1 MVPETY
7 FTINQELLLLL
18 YSVGFGLIFGV
29 MYDVFRAIR
38 QIFPHKFLL
47 VFAEDCVFFIIYAI
61 ALMCFAVMF
70 ARSQVRFYYS
80 VGNIAGFALYHFTI
94 GKAVMHIICRVVLV
108 FRSVFTFVSRCALKI
123 SQKIKLCFVEN
134 AENVRI
140 DKEKHK
146 SILQNSEKVLYNNN
160 GLLFDDDDKNDIT
173 EASKRKLLKREA
185 NKNGGKVN
193 R

>member
-7 FTINQELLLLL
+7 FTINQELLLFV
-18 YSVGFGLIFGV
+18 YSIGFGLVFGAI
-29 MYDVFRAIR
+29 YDVFRAIR
-38 QIFPHKFLL
+38 QMFPHKFLL
-47 VFAEDCVFFIIYAI
+47 VFLEDCIFFIIYSI
-61 ALMCFAVMF
+61 VLMCFAVMF
-70 ARSQVRFYYS
+70 SRSQVRFYYS
-80 VGNIAGFALYHFTI
+80 IGNIAGFALYHFTI
-94 GKAVMHIICRVVLV
+94 GKAVMHIICRIVLI
-108 FRSVFTFVSRCALKI
+108 FKSVFAFCGRRVLKI
-123 SQKIKLCFVEN
+123 TQKIKLCFVKN

-146 SILQNSEKVLYNNN
+146 SVLQNSEKVLYNNN
-160 GLLFDDDDKNDIT
+160 GLLFDDDDKNYIT